1 MSWKVNFETI
11 DVEAQPESMKIL
23 RRHGITRVPAVIVGS
38 DAVHGWNPAAV
49 AQLVGA
55 AYDDGLVLPLEE
67 LKARLDRILLAAQ
80 RAVLQVPARHIHL
93 RTPGRDRSVHQL
105 AYHLFRVGQSYRDA
119 REQGYLPEAW
129 FEERPPGDMPDM
141 AAVARYGEQVRDRL
155 RLWCRGTETF
165 EGVVETYY
173 GPQPAAAFFQRTVW
187 HTAQH
192 LRQIYAL
199 LEQMGVIPEERLAAE
214 DLAGLPLPQSIW

>member
-1 MSWKVNFETI
+1 M
-11 DVEAQPESMKIL
+11 EAQPESMDIL
-23 RRHGITRVPAVIVGS
+23 RDRGITRVPAVIVGKR
-38 DAVHGWNPAAV
+38 AVHGWNPAAV
-49 AQLVGA
+49 AELVGA

-80 RAVLQVPARHIHL
+80 RAVRQVPAQHMHM
-93 RTPGRDRSVHQL
+93 RTPGRDRTVHQL

-129 FEERPPGDMPDM
+129 LEEQPPGDMPDM
-141 AAVARYGEQVRDRL
+141 AAVARYGELVRNRL
-155 RLWCRGTETF
+155 RHWCQGPEAF
-165 EGVVETYY
+165 EGTVETYY
-173 GPQPAAAFFQRTVW
+173 GPQLAAAFFQRTVW

-192 LRQIYAL
+192 LRQLYAL
-199 LEQMGVIPEERLAAE
+199 LEQMGVAPEERLAAD

>member
-1 MSWKVNFETI
+1 M
-11 DVEAQPESMKIL
+11 EAQPESMEIL
-23 RRHGITRVPAVIVGS
+23 RDHGITRVPAVIVGN

-55 AYDDGLVLPLEE
+55 AYDDGVVLPLEE
-67 LKARLDRILLAAQ
+67 LKARFDRILLAAQ
-80 RAVLQVPARHIHL
+80 RAVLQVPVQHMHV

-141 AAVARYGEQVRDRL
+141 EAVARYGEQVRAGL
-155 RLWCRGTETF
+155 RRWCRGPEAF

-192 LRQIYAL
+192 LRQLYAL
-199 LEQMGVIPEERLAAE
+199 LEKMDVVPEERLAAE